1 MIERTEFNSGLRIVT
16 ERMPSVR
23 SVSIG
28 IWVLAGSRDEA
39 PKISGSS
46 HFLEHL
52 LFKGTKTRTALD
64 IAEAF
69 DAVGGDLNAFT
80 SKEFTCYYARVLDR
94 DLEMAVDHLAD
105 MLQHSVIRQPDLD
118 AERQV
123 ILEEINMHEDAPD
136 DVVHDLFTETLWPN
150 HPLGR
155 PILGTAGTI
164 AAATRVKVAGYY
176 RRHYVPRNFVV
187 AVAGNVKHEDV
198 VNLFRD
204 RMDTGRALRPGQTSS
219 WNLRRGGKPP
229 APSGNDLIKR
239 RKTEQAHICLG
250 TNGLARSDADRF
262 AFLIVN
268 TALGG
273 GMSSRLFQ
281 EIREKRGLAY
291 STYSY
296 HGQFAEAGIFTAYAG
311 TTPSRA
317 REVVGLLQG
326 ELATLASDGL
336 SKDEFERAKS
346 HVKGSIVLSLEDPG
360 SRMNRLGKSEIAQGE
375 ILTVDQTLKRIEN
388 VKLTDANRVAHQV
401 LSQPMTLTVLGPFGK
416 TAFKDPFP

>member
-1 MIERTEFNSGLRIVT
+1 MIERTEFSSGLRIVT
-16 ERMPSVR
+16 ERMASVR

-52 LFKGTKTRTALD
+52 LFKGTKTRSALD

-80 SKEFTCYYARVLDR
+80 GKEFTCFYARVLDR
-94 DLEMAVDHLAD
+94 DLDMAVDHLAD

-155 PILGTAGTI
+155 PILGTVATI
-164 AAATRVKVAGYY
+164 TDASRAKVAGYY

-187 AVAGNVKHEDV
+187 AVAGNVKHDHV
-198 VNLFRD
+198 VKLFKD
-204 RMDTGRALRPGQTSS
+204 RMETGRALRPGQASS
-219 WNLRRGGKPP
+219 WTVRRGGKPP
-229 APSGNDLIKR
+229 APSGKDLTKR

-250 TNGLARSDADRF
+250 TNGLARMDPDRF

-311 TTPSRA
+311 TTPTRA
-317 REVVGLLQG
+317 QEVVGLLRR
-326 ELATLASDGL
+326 ELSTLSSGGL
-336 SKDEFERAKS
+336 AAEEFERAKS
-346 HVKGSIVLSLEDPG
+346 HVKGAIVLSLEDPG

-375 ILTVDQTLKRIEN
+375 ILTVDQTLKRIEG
-388 VKLTDANRVAHQV
+388 VKLADANQVAHQV
-401 LSQPMTLTVLGPFGK
+401 LSQPMTLTVLGPFGR
-416 TAFKDPFP
+416 TAFKDPLP

>member
-1 MIERTEFNSGLRIVT
+1 MIERTEFNSGLRVVT
-16 ERMPSVR
+16 ERMPGVR

-52 LFKGTKTRTALD
+52 LFKGTKTRSALN

-69 DAVGGDLNAFT
+69 DTVGGDLNAFT

-94 DLEMAVDHLAD
+94 DVEMAVDHLAD
-105 MLQHSVIRQPDLD
+105 MLQHSVIRQTDLD

-136 DVVHDLFTETLWPN
+136 DVVHDLFTETLWPH

-155 PILGTAGTI
+155 PILGTVETI
-164 AAATRVKVAGYY
+164 TDATRTRVAGYY

-187 AVAGNVKHEDV
+187 AVAGNVKHEQV
-198 VNLFRD
+198 VKLFKD
-204 RMDTGRALRPGQTSS
+204 RMETGRALKPGQAST

-229 APSGNDLIKR
+229 SPSGENLTKR

-250 TNGLARSDADRF
+250 TNGLARMDPDRF

-311 TTPSRA
+311 TTPTRA
-317 REVVGLLQG
+317 QETVALLRT
-326 ELATLASDGL
+326 ELTAMAGDGL
-336 SKDEFERAKS
+336 TQSEFERAKS

-375 ILTVDQTLKRIEN
+375 ILTLDQTLKRLDN
-388 VKLTDANRVAHQV
+388 VTLEDANVVAHRV

-416 TAFKDPFP
+416 SAFKDSAP